1 MDSFIFAVNS
11 TFPVFL
17 VMVIGWVLGRLKVIG
32 KGFEIEA
39 NRFVFKC
46 SLPVMLFQQIA
57 GSDIRNNFDL
67 RFVLYCAI
75 VTTVCFVAEWLLA
88 ELTLK
93 EKESVGA
100 FVQGAFRSSAA
111 ILGMAFI
118 QNMYGDTGMAPL
130 MIASA
135 VPLYNI
141 FSVLVLTFGS
151 SEKYGGDDM
160 RSMKLPDQ
168 MRKALVNIIKNPII
182 IGIVLGLPFSY
193 FDVQFPVIVNKTMNL
208 VSQTATPVALLCI
221 GAGFKGAQAIKK
233 IKPTIGAG
241 FIKLVGQ
248 MLVFLPLAA
257 WMGFRNQELVAIIIM
272 LGSPATA
279 TGFVMAQNMGN
290 DADLSSSIIVFTT
303 LLSSVT
309 LTLFIFICRAAGM
322 I

>member
-17 VMVIGWVLGRLKVIG
+17 VMVIGWILGRLGVIG
-32 KGFEIEA
+32 KGFEVEA

-57 GSDIRNNFDL
+57 SSDIRNNFDL
-67 RFVLYCAI
+67 RFVLFCAI
-75 VTTVCFVAEWLLA
+75 VTTVCFAAEWVLA

-118 QNMYGDTGMAPL
+118 QNMYGNTGMAPL

-160 RSMKLPDQ
+160 RNMKLSAQ
-168 MRKALVNIIKNPII
+168 MKKAFVNILKNPII

-193 FDVQFPVIVNKTMNL
+193 FNVQFPT
-208 VSQTATPVALLCI
+208 
-221 GAGFKGAQAIKK
+221 
-233 IKPTIGAG
+233 
-241 FIKLVGQ
+241 
-248 MLVFLPLAA
+248 FLPIAA

-290 DADLSSSIIVFTT
+290 DADLSSSIIVLTT

-309 LTLFIFICRAAGM
+309 LTLFIFVCRAAGM

>member
-1 MDSFIFAVNS
+1 
-11 TFPVFL
+11 
-17 VMVIGWVLGRLKVIG
+17 
-32 KGFEIEA
+32 
-39 NRFVFKC
+39 
-46 SLPVMLFQQIA
+46 
-57 GSDIRNNFDL
+57 
-67 RFVLYCAI
+67 
-75 VTTVCFVAEWLLA
+75 
-88 ELTLK
+88 
-93 EKESVGA
+93 VGA

-141 FSVLVLTFGS
+141 YSVLVLTFGS
-151 SEKYGGDDM
+151 SAKYGGDDL
-160 RSMKLPDQ
+160 RGMKLSAQ
-168 MRKALVNIIKNPII
+168 MKKAFVNILKNPII
-182 IGIVLGLPFSY
+182 IGIVLGLPFS
-193 FDVQFPVIVNKTMNL
+193 FFNVTFPTIVSKTL
-208 VSQTATPVALLCI
+208 SLISQTATPVALLCI
-221 GAGFKGAQAIKK
+221 GAGFKGTQAIKK
-233 IKPTIGAG
+233 IRPTLGAS

-248 MLVFLPLAA
+248 MLVFLPLAV

-279 TGFVMAQNMGN
+279 TGYVMAQNMGN
-290 DADLSSSIIVFTT
+290 DADLSSSIIVMTT